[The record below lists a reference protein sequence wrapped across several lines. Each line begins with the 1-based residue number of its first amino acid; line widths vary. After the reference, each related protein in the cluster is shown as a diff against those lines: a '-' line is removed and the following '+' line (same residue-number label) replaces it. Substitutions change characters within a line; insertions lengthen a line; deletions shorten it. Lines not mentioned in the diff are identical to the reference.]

1 MIEALLN
8 VRIPEL
14 WVTPISE
21 KYDIKLSCQ
30 IGGHSGKV
38 GWGLATIAGDDNT
51 FDQILDE
58 VRHHPSVGAVKIK
71 DRKEGSL
78 SFIVDVVRC
87 KACEALIRSKAF
99 MVFPVDICKGRMKWL
114 LITDNN
120 RTIGKISDGLEEF
133 GCDVKIER
141 VTTLGGKGIL
151 TERQEEI
158 IRVAFSWGYFDYPRR
173 TGTEKLAKK
182 LGISVSTLSEV
193 LRAAQRRILAQYLRA
208 ASSVSNHAGT
218 DRNRAADHLRI

>member
-1 MIEALLN
+1 LIEALLN

-21 KYDIKLSCQ
+21 KYDVKVSCQ

-38 GWGLATIAGDDNT
+38 GWGLATISGDDSV

-58 VRHHPSVGAVKIK
+58 VRHHPSVGAVKVK
-71 DRKEGSL
+71 DRKEGSV
-78 SFIVDVVRC
+78 SFVVDVVRC
-87 KACEALIRSKAF
+87 KACEALIRSKTF

-114 LITDNN
+114 LTTDNN
-120 RTIGKISDGLEEF
+120 RTRGKISDRLEEH

-141 VTTLGGKGIL
+141 VTALGGKGVL

-158 IRVAFSWGYFDYPRR
+158 IRVAFSSGYFDYPRR
-173 TGTEKLAKK
+173 TDSENLAKK
-182 LGISVSTLSEV
+182 LDISASTLSEV

-208 ASSVSNHAGT
+208 TSSVSNKEPESSLVT
-218 DRNRAADHLRI
+218 

>member
-8 VRIPEL
+8 IRIPEL
-14 WVTPISE
+14 WVTPVSE
-21 KYDIKLSCQ
+21 KHDIKLSCQ

-38 GWGLATIAGDDNT
+38 GWGLATISGDDNT

-99 MVFPVDICKGRMKWL
+99 MVFPVDIYKGRMKWL

-120 RTIGKISDGLEEF
+120 KTIGKISDRLEEH

-141 VTTLGGKGIL
+141 VTALGGKGVL

-158 IRVAFSWGYFDYPRR
+158 IRAAFSSGYFDYPRR
-173 TGTEKLAKK
+173 TDTENLAKK
-182 LGISVSTLSEV
+182 LNISASTLSEV
-193 LRAAQRRILAQYLRA
+193 LRAAQRRILGQYLRTL
-208 ASSVSNHAGT
+208 SSVGNNAGT
-218 DRNRAADHLRI
+218 DRNRVADHLRI